1 MTQLSVGSLFAGIG
15 GICMAFSNEGYT
27 VKWANEFDAKAC
39 DTYRYNFQ
47 HPLYE
52 QDIRE
57 IKYPEQ
63 LGYVDIITSGFP
75 CQAFS
80 IAGYRQGFH
89 DQKGRGN
96 LFFETARFIEAIQPE
111 AYLLENVKN
120 LVSHDKGRTF
130 TVIRDTLTKELNYSF
145 IPFILNSKD
154 YGNVPQTRE
163 RIYIVGF
170 KNEGHIVA
178 SLNENV
184 KDNLFLDQQSKS
196 AKFIIPEKIKLL
208 QTIEDIITKKTVDR
222 AYYYLPDHPYYSKL
236 KQQLVREDTLY
247 QWRRVYVRENKN
259 KVCPTLTA
267 NMGTGGHNVP
277 LVKIGNQIRKI
288 TPEECLAFQ
297 GFNPNFSF
305 PPELAKSHRYKQAG
319 NSVTV
324 PVLQRIAFNIKY
336 ALFQCIAFN
345 QIAV

>member
-1 MTQLSVGSLFAGIG
+1 MNQFSVGSLFAGIG
-15 GICMAFSNEGYT
+15 GICMAFSNEGYI

-39 DTYRYNFQ
+39 ATYRYNFK

-52 QDIRE
+52 EDICQ
-57 IKYPEQ
+57 IKHPEK
-63 LGYVDIITSGFP
+63 LGYVDVITSGFP

-80 IAGYRQGFH
+80 IAGYRQGFQ
-89 DQKGRGN
+89 DEKGRGN
-96 LFFETARFIEAIQPE
+96 LFFETARFIDAIQPK

-120 LVSHDKGRTF
+120 LVSHNQGRTF
-130 TVIRDTLTKELNYSF
+130 AVIRDILKKELNYSF

-170 KNEGHIVA
+170 KNEGHIA
-178 SLNENV
+178 TSLNENV
-184 KDNLFLDQQSKS
+184 NDNLLLDQKSQS
-196 AKFIIPEKIKLL
+196 ANFLIPHPIKLL
-208 QTIEDIITKKTVDR
+208 QTIENIITKQPVDR
-222 AYYYLPDHPYYSKL
+222 AYYYLPDHPYYPKL
-236 KQQLVREDTLY
+236 KQEMIREDTLY

-259 KVCPTLTA
+259 NLCPTLTA

-277 LVKIGNQIRKI
+277 LVKIGNDIRKI

-305 PPELAKSHRYKQAG
+305 PPELAKSHCYKQAG

-324 PVLQRIAFNIKY
+324 PVVQRIALNIKQ
-336 ALFQCIAFN
+336 ALS
-345 QIAV
+345 

>member
-27 VKWANEFDAKAC
+27 VKWANEFDTKAC
-39 DTYRYNFQ
+39 ETYRYNFK

-52 QDIRE
+52 QNIRD
-57 IKYPEQ
+57 IKYPEK
-63 LGYVDIITSGFP
+63 LGDVDVITSGFP

-80 IAGYRQGFH
+80 VAGYRQGFY

-96 LFFETARFIEAIQPE
+96 LFFETARFIEAIKPK

-120 LVSHDKGRTF
+120 LVSHDQGRTF
-130 TVIRDTLTKELNYSF
+130 SVIRDTLTKELNYSF

-170 KNEGHIVA
+170 KYEGHIA
-178 SLNENV
+178 TSLNENV
-184 KDNLFLDQQSKS
+184 NDNLLLDQASHS
-196 AKFIIPEKIKLL
+196 AKFFIPHKIKLL
-208 QTIEDIITKKTVDR
+208 QTIGDIIIKQPVDR
-222 AYYYLPDHPYYSKL
+222 AYYYLPEHRYYSKL
-236 KQQLVREDTLY
+236 KQELVREDTLY

-259 KVCPTLTA
+259 NLCPTLTA

-277 LVKIGNQIRKI
+277 LVKIGNQIRKL
-288 TPEECLAFQ
+288 TPSECLAFQ
-297 GFNPNFSF
+297 GFNPNFGF
-305 PPELAKSHRYKQAG
+305 PPQLAKSHRYKQVG

-324 PVLQRIAFNIKY
+324 PVVQRIALNIKQ
-336 ALFQCIAFN
+336 ALS
-345 QIAV
+345 